1 MAESL
6 GTRLGRKFTSAG
18 ADREVHLDRK
28 LLHEGKFDKGTW
40 PCLHSIPSTWNE
52 DQYVFSFQAV
62 NMDNCNPDGLT
73 SSMADDIFFVLQK
86 CTRYRSVVPSQ
97 MATRYRSVVPSQMAT
112 RYRSVVP
119 SQMATRYR
127 SVVPSQMA
135 TRYRSVVPSQM
146 ATRYRSVVPSQMAW
160 G

>member
-97 MATRYRSVVPSQMAT
+97 MAWGCTSILLGRCLRLSCSQACIWQFECGW
-112 RYRSVVP
+112 RLCNDEPCQVNGVGFYN
-119 SQMATRYR
+119 
-127 SVVPSQMA
+127 
-135 TRYRSVVPSQM
+135 
-146 ATRYRSVVPSQMAW
+146 
-160 G
+160 